1 VQFILQYLY
10 HLKNLYSII
19 KCYTAEDSAL
29 CSALHDNM
37 PTHCMLLVTVNWHS
51 TIWPATDTHMFL
63 NKLYPL
69 VYKVQLVLPIISTFP
84 SFHIPRSEHHK
95 TETQTVCILKIKTS
109 LAHFTFHYYKFLL
122 TVLQC
127 CILFAYTAY
136 KKCFYFSITQTFT
149 FPLQTCSLTSCFSL
163 N

>member
-1 VQFILQYLY
+1 MQFILQYLY
-10 HLKNLYSII
+10 HLKNVYCII

-37 PTHCMLLVTVNWHS
+37 PTHCMLLLTVNWHL
-51 TIWPATDTHMFL
+51 TIWPATDMHMFL

-122 TVLQC
+122 TVNAASCLHIQHMRSVF
-127 CILFAYTAY
+127 ILVSHRHLLFHYRPVVL
-136 KKCFYFSITQTFT
+136 SHHV
-149 FPLQTCSLTSCFSL
+149 SV
-163 N
+163 